1 MTKETAIKKQVR
13 QYLRLKGWFVYHNLA
28 GLGVHPGISDYTAIK
43 NGQVVQLEIKT
54 DKGRQSDVQ
63 KQFQSDWEAFGGEYY
78 VIRSIDDLQ
87 KIGF

>member
-1 MTKETAIKKQVR
+1 MQI
-13 QYLRLKGWFVYHNLA
+13 
-28 GLGVHPGISDYTAIK
+28 
-43 NGQVVQLEIKT
+43 EIKT